1 MLHHGSS
8 LTFLIVLGV
17 YPSILTLMS
26 VIYLIH
32 RHGAMVVNSKS
43 TKMNKVNVLDVF
55 NGHKKTVAFKP
66 LFRSQ
71 K

>member
-1 MLHHGSS
+1 MN
-8 LTFLIVLGV
+8 
-17 YPSILTLMS
+17 
-26 VIYLIH
+26 VIYSFH
-32 RHGAMVVNSKS
+32 RHGAMVVNPKGA
-43 TKMNKVNVLDVF
+43 TKNKVNVLGVF

>member
-1 MLHHGSS
+1 MLHHGSE
-8 LTFLIVLGV
+8 LNFLILIGV
-17 YPSILTLMS
+17 FPDILTS
-26 VIYLIH
+26 VSAIYSIR
-32 RHGAMVVNSKS
+32 RHGAMVVNRNS